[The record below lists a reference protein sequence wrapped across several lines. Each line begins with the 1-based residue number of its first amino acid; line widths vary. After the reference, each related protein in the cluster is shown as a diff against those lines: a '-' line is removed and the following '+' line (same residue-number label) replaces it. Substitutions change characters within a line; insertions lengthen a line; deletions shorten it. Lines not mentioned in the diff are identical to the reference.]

1 MKCFQE
7 KQNRV
12 VSTNSLKSSID
23 AISQSIFY
31 TCHFPSVDHLGC
43 IRPQLTAAAG
53 YGEPPPLSRRLG
65 EVKGSGPPAEQRDRT
80 IGEIFDE
87 EEEVSSDESYQCSQ
101 PRTDRTA
108 IHYTT
113 NTGVG
118 VKSSKC
124 TDLSFSLSLSSNL
137 APLFTE

>member
-1 MKCFQE
+1 MFSGK
-7 KQNRV
+7 
-12 VSTNSLKSSID
+12 TKSRRFHKLIKILHRCNKLIYILYRPFS
-23 AISQSIFY
+23 
-31 TCHFPSVDHLGC
+31 SVDHLGC

-65 EVKGSGPPAEQRDRT
+65 EVKRSGPPAEQRDRT
-80 IGEIFDE
+80 IGKIFDE
-87 EEEVSSDESYQCSQ
+87 EEEVRSDESYQCSQ
-101 PRTDRTA
+101 PQTGRTA

-124 TDLSFSLSLSSNL
+124 TDLSFSFSLFSNL